1 MKSTSGQQNGGTC
14 PACGRHLTR
23 GVLVCP
29 WCQAVVI
36 DRLSSGRTHW
46 TERALGIL
54 SVIIP
59 LLLVSLLIGTGIR
72 IWRDR
77 GIARPETS
85 VNER

>member
-36 DRLSSGRTHW
+36 DRLASGRPHW

-54 SVIIP
+54 SLIIP

-77 GIARPETS
+77 AVTTPEPPAI
-85 VNER
+85 ER

>member
-1 MKSTSGQQNGGTC
+1 MKSTIGRQDGGTC

-36 DRLSSGRTHW
+36 DRLSTGRPHW

-77 GIARPETS
+77 EVATPDTS
-85 VNER
+85 AIER